1 MKIHSA
7 LQHNFDGLS
16 SQKAFGTHILGKSGE
31 HGHFKGKSALI
42 KENNS
47 KDINRPTESV
57 NFSGSAV
64 LNGTNEARDKET
76 EKKSDFKKKVAIIAG
91 TSAALIAGTT
101 ALVLNLKKA
110 GGGNLAKG
118 IALNQKFYNA
128 AEFSEKN
135 EAYVKNA
142 IALGL
147 AGILKPICVLAM
159 PGADEKDKQFTAT
172 KNALSAFIGFG
183 LSCAILGPVNRG
195 VDKFMKNPQN
205 YLPEGH
211 KLVHEFQ
218 EAMNKPYAID
228 ISKKP
233 KYSLLDRLK
242 DKLQGKE
249 PPKFIDYYESFKI
262 TYKNALGLITA
273 PLKAYLTIK
282 AMPFI
287 LKVVFGEDRKK
298 KKENQE
304 QPMFMQVLN
313 QPNMIAKGTNDENLK
328 KTFAMFSVGGGAQ

>member
-7 LQHNFDGLS
+7 LQHNYDGLS
-16 SQKAFGTHILGKSGE
+16 SQKRVYDTHSLDKGSIKGHYKSAGAHIL
-31 HGHFKGKSALI
+31 
-42 KENNS
+42 KENKS
-47 KDINRPTESV
+47 TDITRPTESV

-64 LNGTNEARDKET
+64 LNGSAAETDKKA
-76 EKKSDFKKKVAIIAG
+76 EKKKNLLKTIGLIAG
-91 TSAALIAGTT
+91 TVAALAAGTT
-101 ALVLNLKKA
+101 ALVFKLKKA

-128 AEFSEKN
+128 AAFSEKN
-135 EAYVKNA
+135 EAFVKNA

-172 KNALSAFIGFG
+172 KNMLSAFIGFG
-183 LSCAILGPVNRG
+183 LTSAILGPINYG
-195 VDKFMKNPQN
+195 VDRFMKNPAK

-211 KLVHEFQ
+211 KLIQEFQ
-218 EAMNKPYAID
+218 NAMAKPYTID

-233 KYSLLDRLK
+233 KYTLVDRWIRRK
-242 DKLQGKE
+242 PAPD
-249 PPKFIDYYESFKI
+249 FCDHYEAFKI
-262 TYKNALGLITA
+262 MYKNALGLITA

-287 LKVVFGEDRKK
+287 LKVLFGKDKK
-298 KKENQE
+298 GKENQE
-304 QPMFMQVLN
+304 QPLFMQVLN
-313 QPNMIAKGTNDENLK
+313 QPNMIAKGANDENIK
-328 KTFAMFSVGGGAQ
+328 KTFAMFSVGGHQ

>member
-1 MKIHSA
+1 MKIYSA
-7 LQHNFDGLS
+7 LQHNYDGLS
-16 SQKAFGTHILGKSGE
+16 SQRKALGAHTLDKGSE
-31 HGHFKGKSALI
+31 PGHFKRKSALI
-42 KENNS
+42 NENNS

-57 NFSGSAV
+57 SFGGSAV
-64 LNGTNEARDKET
+64 LNGTSEAQGKEA
-76 EKKSDFKKKVAIIAG
+76 EKKSNFKKKVAIVAG

-128 AEFSEKN
+128 ASYSEKN
-135 EAYVKNA
+135 EAFVKNA

-172 KNALSAFIGFG
+172 KNMLSAFIGFG
-183 LSCAILGPVNRG
+183 LTSAILGPINYG
-195 VDKFMKNPQN
+195 VERFMKNPQN

-211 KLVHEFQ
+211 KIIENFKN
-218 EAMNKPYAID
+218 AMAKEYVVD

-233 KYSLLDRLK
+233 KFTLVDRWIK
-242 DKLQGKE
+242 RKE
-249 PPKFIDYYESFKI
+249 PPQYCDYYDAFKV
-262 TYKNALGLITA
+262 TYKNAPGLITA

-282 AMPFI
+282 SMPFI

-298 KKENQE
+298 KKEAQE

-313 QPNMIAKGTNDENLK
+313 QPNMIAKGLNDDNLK

>member
-1 MKIHSA
+1 MKIQSA
-7 LQHNFDGLS
+7 LQHNYDGLS
-16 SQKAFGTHILGKSGE
+16 SQKRVYDTHSLD
-31 HGHFKGKSALI
+31 KGSLKGPCKSAGAHI
-42 KENNS
+42 QKENINT
-47 KDINRPTESV
+47 DITRPTESV

-64 LNGTNEARDKET
+64 LNEEDKKA
-76 EKKSDFKKKVAIIAG
+76 EKKKTMLKTIGLIAG
-91 TSAALIAGTT
+91 TTAALAAGTT

-128 AEFSEKN
+128 AAYSEKH
-135 EAYVKNA
+135 EAFVKNA

-147 AGILKPICVLAM
+147 AGVIKPICVIAM

-183 LSCAILGPVNRG
+183 LTSAILGPVNYG
-195 VDKFMKNPQN
+195 VERFMKNPQR

-211 KLVHEFQ
+211 KIVKEFQ
-218 EAMNKPYAID
+218 NAINKDYVID
-228 ISKKP
+228 IAKKP
-233 KYSLLDRLK
+233 KFSLIDRFIRR
-242 DKLQGKE
+242 KE
-249 PPKFIDYYESFKI
+249 PPEYCDYYDSFKI
-262 TYKNALGLITA
+262 VYKNALGLITA

-287 LKVVFGEDRKK
+287 LKVVFGKDKK
-298 KKENQE
+298 KKDDITQ

-313 QPNMIAKGTNDENLK
+313 QPNMVAKGANDENIK
-328 KTFAMFSVGGGAQ
+328 KTFSMFSVGGHQ